1 MKVYDAPDIRNVAL
15 IGHGDCGKTSLAS
28 ALLFVAGAVNRLGRV
43 EDGTATTDFDDE
55 EIDRKISLQT
65 SLAHLE
71 WRGTKI
77 NLIDTPG
84 YAAFV
89 ADAKAGLAVAD
100 AALLLVEAVA
110 GVQVISERVFS
121 YCQEYQVPRVFVINK
136 LDRENAS
143 FERTMQSILERFD
156 RRAVPIQI
164 PIGAE
169 GGFEGVVDL
178 ITMKAH
184 RYAKD
189 ASGQIETGDVPADLL
204 DMAKEYHAKLVEM
217 VAESDDALM
226 EIFFASGEIPHDKMV
241 AGLHKAFLERKI
253 FPVVLAS
260 ATKAIGMRSI
270 LDAAVDLMPSSAEH
284 GPRAGVVPGSNTD
297 ASRRPAVD
305 APASAFVFK
314 TIADP
319 YAGRLSIFRVISGTL
334 RGDTTLQNVG
344 REISE
349 RLGTVSLLQGKQ
361 LIPVPE
367 LHAGDLGVV
376 AKLKETRTS
385 DTLADPAHPIQY
397 APITFPEP
405 AISFAI
411 EPKTKGDE
419 DKIST
424 ALARLME
431 EDPVLRVNRDPRT
444 HELLVSGNGQV
455 HVEVAIAKMKR
466 KFGVEAILKQP
477 KVPYLETIKRK
488 VTAVQGRHKKQ
499 TGGRGQFGDCWIE
512 LEPLPRGGGFEF
524 VDKIFGGSI
533 PQNYR
538 PAVEKGIRESAERGW
553 LSGNPVV
560 DFRVTLTDGS
570 YHDVDSSE
578 MAFKIAGSLAFKAA
592 MEQARPTVLE
602 PIYAVEITAPQEYM
616 GEIMGDLSSRRG
628 RPQGMETQGNSQVI
642 KAIVPLSELLT
653 YASTLKSITSD
664 RGTYHMEFDH
674 YDEIPAQV
682 QEKIVAEY
690 ARHRQHEAEK

>member
-1 MKVYDAPDIRNVAL
+1 MKVYDAPDIRNVAF
-15 IGHGDCGKTSLAS
+15 IGHGDCGKTSLVS
-28 ALLFVAGAVNRLGRV
+28 ALLFVAGAVNRIGRV
-43 EDGTATTDFDDE
+43 DDGTATTDFDDE
-55 EIDRKISLQT
+55 EIERKISLQT

-71 WRGTKI
+71 WRGSKI

-89 ADAKAGLAVAD
+89 ADAKAGLSVAD

-110 GVQVISERVFS
+110 GVQVITERVFQ

-156 RRAVPIQI
+156 RRVVPIQI

-169 GGFEGVVDL
+169 NGFEGVVDL

-189 ASGQIETGDVPADLL
+189 ASGQSTIGDLPADLA

-226 EIFFASGEIPHDKMV
+226 EIFFESGEIPHDRMV

-260 ATKAIGMRSI
+260 AIKAIGMRNI
-270 LDAAVDLMPSSAEH
+270 LDAAVELMPAASER
-284 GPRAGVVPGSNTD
+284 GPRAGVVPGSGAND
-297 ASRRPAVD
+297 ERRPSSS

-319 YAGRLSIFRVISGTL
+319 YAGRLSIFRVVSGTL
-334 RGDTTLQNVG
+334 RGDTTLQNAG
-344 REISE
+344 RGTPE
-349 RLGTVSLLQGKQ
+349 RLGTVNLLQGKQ
-361 LIPVPE
+361 LVAVPE
-367 LHAGDLGVV
+367 LRAGDLGVV

-397 APITFPEP
+397 PPIAFPEP

-411 EPKTKGDE
+411 EPKSKGDE

-431 EDPVLRVNRDPRT
+431 EDPVLRVNRDSRT
-444 HELLVSGNGQV
+444 HEMLVSGNGQV

-466 KFGVEAILKQP
+466 KFGVEAVLRQP

-488 VTAVQGRHKKQ
+488 VPAVQGRHKKQ

-512 LEPLPRGGGFEF
+512 MEPLPRGSGFEF

-533 PQNYR
+533 PQNFR

-592 MEQARPTVLE
+592 MEQARPTILE
-602 PIYAVEITAPQEYM
+602 PIYAVEITAPEEYM

-628 RPQGMETQGNSQVI
+628 KPQGMETQGHFQII
-642 KAIVPLSELLT
+642 KAIVPLAELLT

-664 RGTYHMEFDH
+664 RGTYHMEFDR
-674 YDEIPAQV
+674 YDELPAQV
-682 QEKIVAEY
+682 QEKILADY
-690 ARHRQHEAEK
+690 ARYKQQEAEK

>member
-1 MKVYDAPDIRNVAL
+1 MKVYDAPDIRNVAF
-15 IGHGDCGKTSLAS
+15 IGHGDCGKTSLVS

-43 EDGTATTDFDDE
+43 DDGTATTDFDEE

-110 GVQVISERVFS
+110 GVQVITERVFQ
-121 YCQEYQVPRVFVINK
+121 YCQEYQVPRIFVINK

-164 PIGAE
+164 PLGAE
-169 GGFEGVVDL
+169 SGFEGVIDL
-178 ITMKAH
+178 VTMKSH

-189 ASGQIETGDVPADLL
+189 ASGSVTTGDVPGEFL
-204 DMAKEYHAKLVEM
+204 DAAKEYHAKLVEM
-217 VAESDDALM
+217 VAESDDGLM
-226 EIFFASGEIPHDKMV
+226 EIFFESGEIPHDRMV

-260 ATKAIGMRSI
+260 ATRAIGMRSI
-270 LDAAVDLMPSSAEH
+270 LDAAVELMPSSAER
-284 GPRAGVVPGSNTD
+284 GTRAGIVPGTNAPD
-297 ASRRPAVD
+297 SRRPTPD

-319 YAGRLSIFRVISGTL
+319 YAGRMSIFRVVSGTL
-334 RGDTTLQNVG
+334 RGDTSLLNVG
-344 REISE
+344 RGIME
-349 RLGTVSLLQGKQ
+349 RLGTVNLLQGKQ
-361 LIPVPE
+361 LIAVPE

-385 DTLADPAHPIQY
+385 DTLADPTHPIQY
-397 APITFPEP
+397 APIAFPEP

-411 EPKTKGDE
+411 EPKAKGDE

-431 EDPVLRVNRDPRT
+431 EDPVLRVNRDSRT
-444 HELLVSGNGQV
+444 HEMLVSGNGQV

-477 KVPYLETIKRK
+477 KVPYLETIKRR
-488 VTAVQGRHKKQ
+488 VPAVQGRHKKQ

-512 LEPLPRGGGFEF
+512 LEPLPRGGGIEF
-524 VDKIFGGSI
+524 IDKIFGGSI
-533 PQNYR
+533 PQNFR

-592 MEQARPTVLE
+592 MEQARPTILE
-602 PIYAVEITAPQEYM
+602 PIYSVEITAPQEYM

-628 RPQGMETQGNSQVI
+628 KPQGMETQGQFQII

-674 YDEIPAQV
+674 YDELPAQV
-682 QEKIVAEY
+682 QEKIVAEH

>member
-1 MKVYDAPDIRNVAL
+1 MKVYDAPDIRNVAI

-28 ALLFVAGAVNRLGRV
+28 SLLFVAGSVNRMGRV
-43 EDGTATTDFDDE
+43 EDGTTTTDFDEE

-71 WRGTKI
+71 WRGAKV

-84 YAAFV
+84 YAAFA

-110 GVQVISERVFS
+110 GVQVITERVFQ
-121 YCQEYQVPRVFVINK
+121 YCREYEVPRIFVINK

-143 FERTMQSILERFD
+143 FERTMESILQRFD
-156 RRAVPIQI
+156 RRAVLIQI
-164 PIGAE
+164 PIGVE
-169 GGFEGVVDL
+169 NGFEGVVDL
-178 ITMKAH
+178 ITMKSH

-189 ASGQIETGDVPADLL
+189 GSGQVTTGEVPKELADQ
-204 DMAKEYHAKLVEM
+204 AKEYHGKLVEM

-226 EIFFASGEIPHDKMV
+226 EIFFERGEIPHDRMV
-241 AGLHKAFLERKI
+241 AGLHRAFLERKV

-260 ATKAIGMRSI
+260 AVKVVGMRSI
-270 LDAAVDLMPSSAEH
+270 LDAAVELMPAPSERAPRVGTVPATGAEESRPPVSTAPVSAL
-284 GPRAGVVPGSNTD
+284 
-297 ASRRPAVD
+297 
-305 APASAFVFK
+305 VFK

-319 YAGRLSIFRVISGTL
+319 YAGRLSLFRVFSGTL
-334 RGDTTLQNVG
+334 RGDSSVLNVG
-344 REISE
+344 RGVPE
-349 RLGTVSLLQGKQ
+349 RLGTVNVMQGKQ
-361 LIPVPE
+361 LVAVPE
-367 LHAGDLGVV
+367 LRAGDLGVV

-385 DTLADPAHPIQY
+385 DTLADSAHPILY
-397 APITFPEP
+397 PPISFPEP

-411 EPKTKGDE
+411 EPKSKGDE

-444 HELLVSGNGQV
+444 HEMLVSGNGQV

-466 KFGVEAILKQP
+466 KFGVEAILRQP

-488 VTAVQGRHKKQ
+488 VAATQGRHKKQ

-512 LEPLPRGGGFEF
+512 LDPLPRGAGFEF

-533 PQNYR
+533 PQNFR

-592 MEQARPTVLE
+592 MEQARPTILE
-602 PIYAVEITAPQEYM
+602 PIYAVEITAPEECM

-628 RPQGMETQGNSQVI
+628 KPQGMETQGHFQII
-642 KAIVPLSELLT
+642 KAIVPLAELLT

-674 YDEIPAQV
+674 YDEIPAQL
-682 QEKIVAEY
+682 QEKIVAEF
-690 ARHRQHEAEK
+690 AKHKQHEPEK

>member
-1 MKVYDAPDIRNVAL
+1 MKVYDAPDIRNVAF
-15 IGHGDCGKTSLAS
+15 IGHGDCGKTSLVS
-28 ALLFVAGAVNRLGRV
+28 SLLFVAGAVNRLGRV
-43 EDGTATTDFDDE
+43 DDGTATTDFDDE

-71 WRGTKI
+71 WRGSKI

-89 ADAKAGLAVAD
+89 ADAKAGLSVAD

-110 GVQVISERVFS
+110 GVQVITERVFQ

-156 RRAVPIQI
+156 RRVVPIQI

-169 GGFEGVVDL
+169 SGFEGVVDL

-189 ASGQIETGDVPADLL
+189 GSGQSTTGDLPADLA

-226 EIFFASGEIPHDKMV
+226 EIFFENGEIPHDRMV

-260 ATKAIGMRSI
+260 AIKAIGMRSI
-270 LDAAVDLMPSSAEH
+270 LDAAIELMPAASER
-284 GPRAGVVPGSNTD
+284 GPRAGTVPGTGAND
-297 ASRRPAVD
+297 ERRASSS

-319 YAGRLSIFRVISGTL
+319 YAGRLSIFRVVSGTL
-334 RGDTTLQNVG
+334 RGDTTVQNVG
-344 REISE
+344 RGVPE
-349 RLGTVSLLQGKQ
+349 RLGTVNLLQGKQ
-361 LIPVPE
+361 LVAVPE
-367 LHAGDLGVV
+367 LRAGDLGVV

-397 APITFPEP
+397 PPIAFPEP

-411 EPKTKGDE
+411 EPKSKGDE

-431 EDPVLRVNRDPRT
+431 EDPVLRVNRDART
-444 HELLVSGNGQV
+444 HEMLVSGNGQV

-466 KFGVEAILKQP
+466 KFGVEAVLRQP

-488 VTAVQGRHKKQ
+488 VPAVQGRHKKQ

-512 LEPLPRGGGFEF
+512 MEPLPRGAGFEF

-533 PQNYR
+533 PQNFR

-553 LSGNPVV
+553 LAGNPVV

-592 MEQARPTVLE
+592 MEQARPTILE
-602 PIYAVEITAPQEYM
+602 PIYAVEITAPEEYM

-628 RPQGMETQGNSQVI
+628 KPQGMETQGHFQII
-642 KAIVPLSELLT
+642 KAIVPLAELLT

-674 YDEIPAQV
+674 YDELPAQV
-682 QEKIVAEY
+682 QEKILADY
-690 ARHRQHEAEK
+690 ARYKQQEAEK

>member
-1 MKVYDAPDIRNVAL
+1 MKVYDGPDIRNVAL
-15 IGHGDCGKTSLAS
+15 IGHGDSGKTSLTS
-28 ALLFVAGAVNRLGRV
+28 AMLFVAGAVNRLGRV
-43 EDGTATTDFDDE
+43 EDGTATTDFDE
-55 EIDRKISLQT
+55 EEVSRKISLQT
-65 SLAHLE
+65 SLAHAE
-71 WRGTKI
+71 WQGAKI

-110 GVQVISERVFS
+110 GVQVITERVFKW
-121 YCQEYQVPRVFVINK
+121 CQEYQVPRIFVLNK

-143 FERTMQSILERFD
+143 FERTMAAISERFD

-169 GGFEGVVDL
+169 AGFEGVVDL
-178 ITMKAH
+178 LAMKAW

-189 ASGQIETGDVPADLL
+189 GSGQAQAADVPAEL
-204 DMAKEYHAKLVEM
+204 AETAQEYHAKLVEM

-226 EIFFASGEIPHDKMV
+226 EKYFETGELPHETMI
-241 AGLHKAFLERKI
+241 AGLHKAFLERKV
-253 FPVVLAS
+253 FPVMLAS
-260 ATKAIGMRSI
+260 ATKAIGIRNL
-270 LDAAVDLMPSSAEH
+270 LDAATALMPSPAER
-284 GPRAGVVPGSNTD
+284 GERAGTKPDGT
-297 ASRRPAVD
+297 PATRAPRSD
-305 APASAFVFK
+305 APVSAFVFK

-319 YAGRLSIFRVISGTL
+319 FAGRLSLFRVMSGTL
-334 RGDTTLQNVG
+334 KGDTPVQNVG
-344 REISE
+344 RGVSE
-349 RLGTVSLLQGKQ
+349 RLGSVAILQGKQ
-361 LIPVPE
+361 LVPVPE
-367 LHAGDLGVV
+367 LRAGDLGVV

-385 DTLADPAHPIQY
+385 DTLADPSHPIAY
-397 APITFPEP
+397 PPIAFPEP

-411 EPKTKGDE
+411 EPKSKGDE

-424 ALARLME
+424 ALSRLME
-431 EDPVLRVNRDPRT
+431 ENPVLRVARDPRT

-455 HVEVAIAKMKR
+455 HVEVAIAKMKK
-466 KFGVEAILKQP
+466 KFGAEAILRQP
-477 KVPYLETIKRK
+477 KVPYLETIKKK
-488 VTAVQGRHKKQ
+488 VPAVQGRHKKQ

-512 LEPLPRGGGFEF
+512 MEPLTRGSGFEF

-560 DFRVTLTDGS
+560 DFRVILTDGS

-592 MEQARPTVLE
+592 MEQARPTILE
-602 PIYAVEITAPQEYM
+602 PIYAVEITAPEENM
-616 GEIMGDLSSRRG
+616 GDIMGDLSSRRG
-628 RPQGMETQGNSQVI
+628 KPQGMETQGHFQVI
-642 KAIVPLSELLT
+642 KAQVPLSEMLT

-674 YDEIPAQV
+674 YDEVPAPI
-682 QEKIVAEY
+682 QEKIVGEY
-690 ARHRQHEAEK
+690 AKHRQES